1 MLKYLIFIDF
11 LYGSRSQRE
20 TAIHEAQ
27 YKNKQHR
34 CFYFVCI
41 FSRICTEYFGGI
53 RIAAFA
59 NVRRDLLR

>member
-1 MLKYLIFIDF
+1 MIKYLIFIDF

-53 RIAAFA
+53 RIAVFA
-59 NVRRDLLR
+59 NVGRDLLR